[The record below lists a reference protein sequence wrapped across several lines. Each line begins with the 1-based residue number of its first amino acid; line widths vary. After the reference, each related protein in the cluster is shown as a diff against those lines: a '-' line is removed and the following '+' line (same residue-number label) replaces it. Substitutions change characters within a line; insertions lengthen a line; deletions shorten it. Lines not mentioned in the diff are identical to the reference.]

1 MCVVKMAILRYT
13 LYMDF
18 QKEVHTM
25 ELFRRE
31 QYLSKIEGN
40 MVMEFNNNTIGIN
53 RAAGICCYESG
64 HSDGT

>member
-1 MCVVKMAILRYT
+1 MRIE
-13 LYMDF
+13 
-18 QKEVHTM
+18 Q
-25 ELFRRE
+25 LFRRE